1 MSILHLENISKRFS
15 DGTTQIEALKP
26 LNFNVEKNQFVA
38 IIGPSGSGKSTLL
51 TILGLLQKPTTG
63 DVYLNGEKIND
74 KKEKEKEIL
83 RFKKIGFIFQS
94 SNLIPFLKVKEQFTL
109 IDKINKKD
117 NTKYRD
123 ELFQKLG
130 IDSFQDKYLNK
141 LSGGQKQ
148 RVAIARALYNNPS
161 IILAD
166 EPTASLDSEKAFEVI
181 DLLAAVAKDKE
192 RSVIMVTHDTRMIQ
206 KCDVVYEMRDGILTL
221 HEKEA
226 LK

>member
-26 LNFNVEKNQFVA
+26 LDFNVEKNQFVA

-117 NTKYRD
+117 NTKYRN

-221 HEKEA
+221 QEKRST
-226 LK
+226 

>member
-148 RVAIARALYNNPS
+148 RVAIARALYNNPF